1 LFSSVPPFPLRL
13 QYCTVPAV
21 DVASIRQD
29 LMAMADAAIRA
40 VHAGALLEAALSRP
54 PTGFRVDQPTTVV
67 AAGKASRSMVE
78 TYLHFAGDAC
88 RQGMVAAPGERPP
101 AIPDRIRWFN
111 AGHPVP
117 TSASVDAGA
126 FALTLARGAAPD
138 SQFVVLL
145 SGGAS
150 ALLALPLAGLTL
162 DDKQRVTSALL
173 AAGARIDEL
182 NCVRKHLSGVKG
194 GRLAAACRANAF
206 TFAVSDVVN
215 PVDDDPAVIGS
226 GPTVA
231 DPSTY
236 KDALNILD
244 RLGVESSIPVAARNI
259 LERGARGEI
268 EESPKPG
275 DARVR
280 GEYRII
286 GSRRTAMAAVRAE
299 AERRGYKVI
308 VEEAAIVG
316 EARDAGPRL
325 IGRAL
330 DYGRSAERVCV
341 IASGETTVKVTG
353 TGKGG
358 RNQELVLAALPDVA
372 SAPRSVFFASVA
384 SDGVD
389 GPTDAAGAWAG
400 PDVTSRANAA
410 GLNAIRSLENND
422 AYRFFEPL
430 GNLIRTGWTD
440 TNVGDLQ
447 IVVMP

>member
-1 LFSSVPPFPLRL
+1 
-13 QYCTVPAV
+13 
-21 DVASIRQD
+21 
-29 LMAMADAAIRA
+29 
-40 VHAGALLEAALSRP
+40 
-54 PTGFRVDQPTTVV
+54 
-67 AAGKASRSMVE
+67 
-78 TYLHFAGDAC
+78 
-88 RQGMVAAPGERPP
+88 MVAAPGDRPASLP
-101 AIPDRIRWFN
+101 VRITWFS

-126 FALTLARGAAPD
+126 FALTLARGATPD

-150 ALLALPLAGLTL
+150 ALLALPQPGLTL

-182 NCVRKHLSGVKG
+182 NCVRKHLSAVKG
-194 GRLAAACRANAF
+194 GRLAAACRAKTF

-215 PVDDDPAVIGS
+215 PVDDDRAVIGS

-236 KDALNILD
+236 QEAGEILA
-244 RLGVESSIPVAARNI
+244 RLGVWASIPEAARQI
-259 LERGARGEI
+259 LDRGARGEI

-275 DARVR
+275 DLRVK
-280 GEYRII
+280 GEYRIV
-286 GSRRTAMAAVRAE
+286 GSRRTAMTAVRAE
-299 AERRGYKVI
+299 AERRGYRVM

-325 IGRAL
+325 VARAL
-330 DYGRSAERVCV
+330 EYGRSGRPLCLV
-341 IASGETTVKVTG
+341 ASGETTVKVTG

-358 RNQELVLAALPDVA
+358 RNQELVLAALPAVTSAPCPVFVA
-372 SAPRSVFFASVA
+372 SIA

-400 PDVTSRANAA
+400 PDTARRAAAA
-410 GLNAIRSLENND
+410 GLDAVRALENND
-422 AYRFFEPL
+422 SYAFFEPL
-430 GNLIRTGWTD
+430 GNLIQTGRTE

-447 IVVMP
+447 IVLVR

>member
-1 LFSSVPPFPLRL
+1 
-13 QYCTVPAV
+13 
-21 DVASIRQD
+21 
-29 LMAMADAAIRA
+29 MAMADAAIRA
-40 VHAGALLEAALSRP
+40 VHAGALLEAALSNP
-54 PTGFRVDQPTTVV
+54 STGFRIAQPTTVV

-78 TYLHFAGDAC
+78 SYLRLAGNAC
-88 RQGMVAAPGERPP
+88 RQGMVAAPGGRPGSL
-101 AIPDRIRWFN
+101 PDRIRWFN

-117 TSASVDAGA
+117 TSGSVDAGA
-126 FALTLARGAAPD
+126 FAIQLAHDTGPD

-150 ALLALPLAGLTL
+150 ALLALPQPGLTL

-182 NCVRKHLSGVKG
+182 NCVRKHLSAVKG
-194 GRLAAACRANAF
+194 GRLAAACRATTF

-231 DPSTY
+231 DPTTY
-236 KDALNILD
+236 KEALQILD
-244 RLGVESSIPVAARNI
+244 RLGVGPSIPAAARDI

-286 GSRRTAMAAVRAE
+286 GNRRTAMAAVRAE
-299 AERRGYKVI
+299 AERRGYRVM

-316 EARDAGPRL
+316 EAREAGPRL
-325 IGRAL
+325 VARAL
-330 DYGRSAERVCV
+330 DYARSGERACLV
-341 IASGETTVKVTG
+341 ASGETTVKVRG

-358 RNQELVLAALPDVA
+358 RNQELVLAALPDLA
-372 SAPRSVFFASVA
+372 SASRPVFLASVA

-400 PDVTSRANAA
+400 PDLASRANDA
-410 GLNAIRSLENND
+410 GLDAVRALENND
-422 AYRFFEPL
+422 AYSFFDAL

-447 IVVMP
+447 IVVVP